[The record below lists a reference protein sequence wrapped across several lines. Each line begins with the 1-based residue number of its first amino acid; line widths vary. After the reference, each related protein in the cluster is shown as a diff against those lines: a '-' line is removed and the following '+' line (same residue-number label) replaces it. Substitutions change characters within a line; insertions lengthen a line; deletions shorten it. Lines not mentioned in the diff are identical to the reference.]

1 MFAVRQSITFTL
13 SSSCFIGEIGVFFG
27 AFLGPIFAILLFN
40 SVMFV
45 IVTVVLVRHTRSSLG
60 RMNKEK
66 MNRKSTIR
74 LLISLAGIMA
84 LFGLTWLFAALTVEE
99 ASLAFQFLFA
109 IFNSLQGFFIF
120 LFFCVISKDA
130 RELWKDAFAR
140 HAPKGQGQ
148 YVSNTSGPAR
158 INRDR
163 PRSKAT
169 LSSTLSSSVQPTST
183 FPRPTEEKKMNLST
197 VTENPYVLENEPQA
211 VPSSPVLKETNVD
224 DGDYFENPAAT
235 DSRWKR
241 DSSSEDKP
249 MEGRE
254 LEKYRWKREA
264 TRNVGV
270 HETEMYEIDF
280 DEEDEDGV

>member
-1 MFAVRQSITFTL
+1 MTSTCKQLTVLHHTFLIIYYTCTNLCLLSGKVLHLLSLPAV
-13 SSSCFIGEIGVFFG
+13 FIGEIGVFFG

-169 LSSTLSSSVQPTST
+169 LSSTLSSSVQPYLYIPETY
-183 FPRPTEEKKMNLST
+183 RGK
-197 VTENPYVLENEPQA
+197 ENEP
-211 VPSSPVLKETNVD
+211 L
-224 DGDYFENPAAT
+224 YC
-235 DSRWKR
+235 
-241 DSSSEDKP
+241 
-249 MEGRE
+249 
-254 LEKYRWKREA
+254 
-264 TRNVGV
+264 
-270 HETEMYEIDF
+270 H
-280 DEEDEDGV
+280 